1 MAISPNN
8 GAFMLDLTRPVV
20 KFFYLAV
27 VVFGSYR
34 RMLIMS
40 AVVLMDDELHLT
52 KQLDLVLNSQ
62 KLLTHTPKRGQIEK
76 ENYGKEL
83 HLQYSKTLFLRV
95 EDGKRICISSHE
107 ESG

>member
-52 KQLDLVLNSQ
+52 KQLDLVLNS
-62 KLLTHTPKRGQIEK
+62 
-76 ENYGKEL
+76 
-83 HLQYSKTLFLRV
+83 
-95 EDGKRICISSHE
+95 
-107 ESG
+107 